1 MDLQEFKP
9 IIEALI
15 FTSPSPIKPQK
26 IADIVDEEGIGKQS
40 IKDMIEELNEEYEL
54 EDRGFKIYKMAGGYE
69 FRSNP
74 EYGKY
79 LKKLF
84 SIKKDYKLSKSVLET
99 LAIVAYN
106 QPVTRMEVEMV
117 RNVDSTYVLNKL
129 IDLEMIKVVGQ
140 KDSPGRPL
148 LYGTTSKFL
157 EYFGLDSLSD
167 LPELSEIEEDIG

>member
-1 MDLQEFKP
+1 MDLQEYKS

-15 FTSPSPIKPQK
+15 FSSPSPLKLKKIKNV
-26 IADIVDEEGIGKQS
+26 IGDESLKK
-40 IKDMIEELNEEYEL
+40 KDIEEIIEKLNKEYKQNE
-54 EDRGFKIYKMAGGYE
+54 RGFLIFNIAGGYE
-69 FRSNP
+69 YRSNP
-74 EYGKY
+74 KYGKY
-79 LKKLF
+79 LKELF
-84 SIKKDYKLSKSVLET
+84 NIKKEFRLSKSVLET

-106 QPVTRMEVEMV
+106 QPVTRIEVEMV

-129 IDLEMIKVVGQ
+129 IDIEMIKVVGQ

-167 LPELSEIEEDIG
+167 LPELDEIEESI

>member
-1 MDLQEFKP
+1 MDLQEYKP
-9 IIEALI
+9 VIEALI

-26 IADIVDEEGIGKQS
+26 IADIIDEEGVGEKKI
-40 IKDMIEELNEEYEL
+40 MEMVEELQVEYQE
-54 EDRGFKIYKMAGGYE
+54 EDRGFQIYKLSGGYE

-74 EYGKY
+74 DYGEY

-99 LAIVAYN
+99 IAIVAYN